1 MKDTSSPST
10 VLLKTLIFALLG
22 WLVIQPD
29 PLFAKIYKYK
39 DENGK
44 THFTDDASKIP
55 MRYRKKDSVK
65 NFKGVYEPNPLPGAS
80 GASTEGE
87 KVKDKAKDKDDGL
100 SEKDEGLV
108 KKTIQA
114 FNAGVAMGKKYKTL
128 YPRVFSGQGAV
139 SEIQANLPSKESL
152 ARELAGSKAPELQ
165 AALGFLKR
173 SIAVDQ
179 QTKSIGTGRKA
190 RISEIFNRIASD
202 GDQQAA
208 LIKRLEKALKDSK
221 KKKEEAAKKKKE
233 EESKKDK
240 KK

>member
-1 MKDTSSPST
+1 MKDTSNPSI
-10 VLLKTLIFALLG
+10 VIIKTLIIALLG

-29 PLFAKIYKYK
+29 PVFAKIYKYK

-65 NFKGVYEPNPLPGAS
+65 NFKGVYDPNPVPGAS
-80 GASTEGE
+80 GTSTEGE
-87 KVKDKAKDKDDGL
+87 KVGGKAKDEDKGL
-100 SEKDEGLV
+100 SENDEGLI

-128 YPRVFSGQGAV
+128 YPRVISGQGAV

-152 ARELAGSKAPELQ
+152 VRELAGSKAPELQ

-208 LIKRLEKALKDSK
+208 LIKKLEKVLKDSK

-240 KK
+240 KE